1 MISRRSALRSAG
13 SEASSS
19 LASASVTARFPM
31 APPSRS
37 RFSNRSSSMSFCS
50 SVKA

>member
-1 MISRRSALRSAG
+1 MISRRSALRPAG
-13 SEASSS
+13 SEASSF